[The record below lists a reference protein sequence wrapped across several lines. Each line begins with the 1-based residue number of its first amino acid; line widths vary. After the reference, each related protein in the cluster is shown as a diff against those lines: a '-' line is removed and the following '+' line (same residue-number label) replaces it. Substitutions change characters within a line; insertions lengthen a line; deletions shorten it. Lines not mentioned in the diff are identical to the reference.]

1 MSNTTIDL
9 VQKLDTATYW
19 INQIFPVLQIVFGTF
34 GNVFNI
40 IIFMRRELRNNPC
53 SSYFLA
59 GSINNCFVVDIG
71 LFSRYLA
78 SSWNWDPSTTNNAL
92 CKIRNLFIYSPL
104 TLALWFVA
112 LASIDRFLSSSR
124 SVRLRQMSSLP
135 VARKAIVITTIFI
148 FLSYI
153 HILIYFKTVPSG
165 SGSTCSFSP
174 YGYILF
180 LSFFGP
186 IISCILPIMLMS
198 IFGILMIYNVHN
210 IHGQN
215 NLHGN
220 NRQNKRLRS
229 NDRQLS
235 IMVLFQILITTV
247 ISIPYFAL
255 AIYNAIAIVM
265 FHYKLSPAGLA
276 IYNFAYNLFR
286 LLYFTNPVL
295 TFYIYTLTGP
305 KFRTEM
311 KHCIQ
316 YGLKS
321 VVTTI
326 GLKRYLPRRLQQ
338 VLLGENQLVNTI
350 NIPLSQNRRRG
361 NAVRPV

>member
-1 MSNTTIDL
+1 
-9 VQKLDTATYW
+9 
-19 INQIFPVLQIVFGTF
+19 
-34 GNVFNI
+34 
-40 IIFMRRELRNNPC
+40 
-53 SSYFLA
+53 
-59 GSINNCFVVDIG
+59 
-71 LFSRYLA
+71 
-78 SSWNWDPSTTNNAL
+78 
-92 CKIRNLFIYSPL
+92 
-104 TLALWFVA
+104 
-112 LASIDRFLSSSR
+112 
-124 SVRLRQMSSLP
+124 
-135 VARKAIVITTIFI
+135 
-148 FLSYI
+148 
-153 HILIYFKTVPSG
+153 
-165 SGSTCSFSP
+165 
-174 YGYILF
+174 
-180 LSFFGP
+180 
-186 IISCILPIMLMS
+186 MS

-220 NRQNKRLRS
+220 NRQTKRLRS

-265 FHYKLSPAGLA
+265 FHYKLSASGLA

-286 LLYFTNPVL
+286 LLYFTNSVL

-311 KHCIQ
+311 KRCIQ
-316 YGLKS
+316 YGLKA

-326 GLKRYLPRRLQQ
+326 GLKRYLPRRVQQ

-350 NIPLSQNRRRG
+350 NIPLSQNTKRG
-361 NAVRPV
+361 NLVHPV